1 MPRWFECLLVLLTL
15 PLWLPMIGVICL
27 VQLCTG
33 QKVFFCQRRPGLHGV
48 PFTLWKFCTMR
59 EGSEPDEARMTRVGR
74 FLRKTSLDELPE
86 LFHVLSGKM
95 SLVGPR
101 PLLVEY
107 LDLYTEEEHHRHD
120 VRPGITGWAQIHGR
134 EMEDLKAKV
143 ALDLEYVRRRSF
155 GFDLKILCLTLLH
168 LKGK

>member
-1 MPRWFECLLVLLTL
+1 
-15 PLWLPMIGVICL
+15 
-27 VQLCTG
+27 
-33 QKVFFCQRRPGLHGV
+33 
-48 PFTLWKFCTMR
+48 MR

>member
-1 MPRWFECLLVLLTL
+1 MPRWFECLLVLLAL
-15 PLWLPMIGVICL
+15 PLWLPMIGIICL
-27 VQLCTG
+27 ILICTR
-33 QKVFFCQRRPGLHGV
+33 QKVFFCQERPGLHGI
-48 PFTLWKFCTMR
+48 PFTLRKFCTMR
-59 EGSEPDEARMTRVGR
+59 EGNEADEIRMTRVGR

-101 PLLVEY
+101 PLLVAY
-107 LDLYTEEEHHRHD
+107 LDIYTDEEHHRHD

-134 EMEDLKAKV
+134 EMENLKAKV

-155 GFDLKILCLTLLH
+155 TFDLKILFLTLFH